1 MQIDLRTVSI
11 TPIRNTFSHIAKRLG
26 SDKPASRYME
36 GTMDIQAVEN
46 FHYRPTWDP
55 DHEIF
60 DTGRTAVVMADWY
73 KLADPRQFY
82 YGTYTIARAR
92 MQEAAEADF
101 DMVEER
107 GFADVYPAA
116 AKQVVR
122 DFFLP
127 LRHLAYGANVNN
139 SFIASYGFGTAVTQA
154 ALFHAMDQLGIAQY
168 LTRLGLIMDDAASLE
183 EAKRAWLEG
192 AGWQEARRYCE
203 DTMVLQDW
211 FELFV
216 AQNLCFDG
224 LLYPLAYQSVD
235 GELSAIGGPVL
246 SMLTRFPSEWYGETT
261 KWVDACLKGAVSESA
276 ENKALLSQWTKA
288 WRDRAIVAIAPLAE
302 IALGNKASGA
312 MSEVVEQFNARAAKV
327 GLAL

>member
-36 GTMDIQAVEN
+36 GTMDVQAVEN

-60 DTGRTAVVMADWY
+60 DPSRTAVVMADWY

-92 MQEAAEADF
+92 MQETAEADF

-116 AKQVVR
+116 AKKVVL

-127 LRHLAYGANVNN
+127 LRHVAYGSNINN
-139 SFIASYGFGTAVTQA
+139 SFISSYGFGTAVTQA
-154 ALFHAMDQLGIAQY
+154 ALYHSMDQLGIAQY
-168 LTRLGLIMDDAASLE
+168 LTRLGLTMDDAASLE
-183 EAKRAWLEG
+183 EAKKAWLEG
-192 AGWQEARRYCE
+192 ANWQEARRYCE

-224 LLYPLAYQSVD
+224 LLYPLAYKNID
-235 GELSAIGGPVL
+235 AELSAIGGPVL
-246 SMLTRFPSEWYGETT
+246 SMLTRFQNEWYGETS
-261 KWVDACLKGAVSESA
+261 KWVDACMKGAVAESA

-288 WRDRAIVAIAPLAE
+288 WRDRAITAIAPLAE
-302 IALGNKASGA
+302 IALGNKAGAA